1 MWKGMKLSVFDVILA
16 ILFPPI
22 AVLTKYGVG
31 KKFWTNVGLT
41 LLGWLPGAIH
51 AIAVLPKSGDES
63 FSAPL

>member
-1 MWKGMKLSVFDVILA
+1 MKLSVFDVILA

-31 KKFWTNVGLT
+31 KKFWTNLVLT

-51 AIAVLPKSGDES
+51 AIVVLPKSGNEPVTT
-63 FSAPL
+63 F